1 MATSKECDALSLT
14 NLVLSELTNVGL
26 STENILSQCYDGAS
40 VMSGKHGGMQKVVQ
54 DKLNREVPYV
64 HCFNHQLHLVVVH
77 AMPSEGALDDFSPG
91 HLATVSVIMK
101 SLDSIIHLLKEIEN
115 TRTYGTEVRLEA
127 VGLLKAVSKPSF
139 RFIAFMVHKF
149 LSLLD
154 PPKKLLQAEA
164 TDLYTG
170 IRVVRSAH
178 NCMEK
183 LQHNSEFDELWE
195 KYKDMDTHAPSK
207 RQRVVSSNLK
217 EHVVETTVGQQE
229 EGNERE
235 CKRVFFSTL
244 DAVLGE
250 MSARFNERNSQ
261 LVETLCA
268 LHPESETFMDVEK
281 VKPLL
286 DLISGDFVEAEFTV
300 ARQFLQTE
308 IARSGEEK
316 WTRQSILDRYSGPL
330 TAMPTVMMALK
341 LGLPFG
347 ASMATCENSFSTL
360 KNIFSEHR
368 RSMLHRRKA
377 QLIQLAFERDLT
389 SKFRGEWPRV

>member
-26 STENILSQCYDGAS
+26 STEKILSQCYDGAS
-40 VMSGKHGGMQKVVQ
+40 VMSGKHGGMQKVAS

-77 AMPSEGALDDFSPG
+77 AMSSEGALDDFSPG
-91 HLATVSVIMK
+91 HQAMVSVIMK
-101 SLDSIIHLLKEIEN
+101 SLDSIIHLFREIEN
-115 TRTYGTEVRLEA
+115 TRTYGTEVRLGA
-127 VGLLKAVSKPSF
+127 VGLLKAVSEPSF
-139 RFIAFMVHKF
+139 RFIAFMVHKV

-170 IRVVRSAH
+170 IRVVHSAH

-195 KYKDMDTHAPSK
+195 KYKDMDTPAPSK

-217 EHVVETTVGQQE
+217 EYVVETTVGQQE

-235 CKRVFFSTL
+235 CKSVFFSTL

-261 LVETLCA
+261 LVEALCA
-268 LHPESETFMDVEK
+268 LHPERETFMDVEK
-281 VKPLL
+281 VKPVL
-286 DLISGDFVEAEFTV
+286 DLISGDFVEAEFYCRTPV
-300 ARQFLQTE
+300 
-308 IARSGEEK
+308 
-316 WTRQSILDRYSGPL
+316 
-330 TAMPTVMMALK
+330 
-341 LGLPFG
+341 
-347 ASMATCENSFSTL
+347 ST
-360 KNIFSEHR
+360 
-368 RSMLHRRKA
+368 
-377 QLIQLAFERDLT
+377 D
-389 SKFRGEWPRV
+389 